1 MRCPEKE
8 TILNLVEDRLRA
20 TERKKIEAHVA
31 ECSKC
36 AQTKA
41 WATRTLRLMRTYSL
55 HDAPEA
61 VVQQAVKNFSIQQKT
76 SAEWIPA
83 KLEFDSWMVPAM
95 QGIRASN
102 RGPRQWVYQTK
113 HYKIILML
121 QQQQEEKS
129 LIGQLVPLLPGTET
143 RGCLV
148 EVISK
153 SQPAINKVT
162 NANGEFLIP
171 AVKAKNLQIRIHGDV
186 ESVVISVAA

>member
-1 MRCPEKE
+1 MKCPETDK
-8 TILNLVEDRLRA
+8 ILDLVEDRIRA
-20 TERKKIEAHVA
+20 TERKKMEAHVA

-36 AQTKA
+36 AQIKA
-41 WATRTLRLMRTYSL
+41 WATRTLRLMRSDSL
-55 HDAPEA
+55 RDAPEN
-61 VVQQAVKNFSIQQKT
+61 VIQKAVKSFSVQPAT
-76 SAEWIPA
+76 DTWVPA

-129 LIGQLVPLLPGTET
+129 LIGQIVPLQPGTET

-148 EVISK
+148 EVATK
-153 SQPAINKVT
+153 SQPLSRKVT

-171 AVKAKNLQIRIHGDV
+171 AVKGKQLQIKIHGDA